1 MELFQWAQN
10 PWGQEILVRISWNLL
25 WLTIIAA
32 LLFLGLHLFLRRRW
46 AGRASEQATVSS
58 SVSTGVPERVQRHSA
73 VSRWFH
79 WTMAL
84 AMLVL
89 LFTGFLPVVGIQF
102 AWVTIHWI
110 AGLVLLATILF
121 HIVHA
126 SFWQKLGNIF
136 WISGRELKSW
146 WREMGAAV
154 GRGAPPAEKSG
165 KYPVDHK
172 FYHYAV
178 MVAGLVAVASGLLM
192 MVRVD
197 TPFWARDP
205 YMLSDATWGLVYVL
219 HGLSG
224 VALVGLTITHV
235 YFAILPEKR
244 WITLSMI
251 FGWIS
256 RGEYVEHFDPSEWTP
271 SAAPDTPRG
280 AGEVSEAPVVSQQS

>member
-1 MELFQWAQN
+1 MQFFQWTRN
-10 PWGQEILVRISWNLL
+10 PWGQEVLVRISWDLL
-25 WLTIIAA
+25 WLTIVAT
-32 LLFLGLHLFLRRRW
+32 LLFVALHLFLRRRW
-46 AGRASEQATVSS
+46 IAKTSGHGAARSS
-58 SVSTGVPERVQRHSA
+58 SAVGLRERVQRHSA

-79 WTMAL
+79 WIMAV
-84 AMLVL
+84 AMLVA
-89 LFTGFLPVVGIQF
+89 LFTGFLPIVGIQF
-102 AWVTIHWI
+102 AWVTMHWI
-110 AGLVLLATILF
+110 AGLVLLGTILF

-136 WISGRELKSW
+136 RISGREMKAW
-146 WREMGAAV
+146 WHEMRAAV
-154 GRGAPPAEKSG
+154 GRGAPPTVKPG

-178 MVAGLVAVASGLLM
+178 MVAGLVAIVSGVLM

-197 TPFWARDP
+197 TPFWPRNP
-205 YMLSDATWGLVYVL
+205 YLLTDATWGLVYAL

-224 VALVGLTITHV
+224 VALVGLTVTHV

-256 RGEYVEHFDPSEWTP
+256 HGEYTEHFDPNEWTP
-271 SAAPDTPRG
+271 TVVPDAPRASA
-280 AGEVSEAPVVSQQS
+280 EVSKTPAVSQQS